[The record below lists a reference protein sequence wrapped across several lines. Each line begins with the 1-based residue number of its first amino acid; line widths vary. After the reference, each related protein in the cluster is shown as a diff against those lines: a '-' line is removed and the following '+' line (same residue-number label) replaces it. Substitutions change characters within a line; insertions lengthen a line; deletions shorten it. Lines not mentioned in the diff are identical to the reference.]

1 MTQHARREGFRRAV
15 IAVFGLGC
23 LGAANPATLRIA
35 LSSPP
40 GPLDPATARTPEEFA
55 PASPAY
61 RQLVAPSGGRELAIK
76 WSSDAA
82 LRVWTFRLAPGH
94 QFADGHPVDAAAVK
108 FSLDRVLAIGRG
120 NAGDLIDNIA
130 SVTAIDP
137 QTIRITTKGST
148 PRLPAMLAD
157 RSASIINPCVMTHA
171 VGGDRAAGW
180 LAANTAGSGPYQLR
194 PTRGGGVILLD
205 RNPGWRV
212 SRPVFDTI
220 VYRAIADPI
229 VRGLSVSRNASD
241 IAVLM
246 PAQSLP
252 RLERDPAV
260 RVVAAPVPAY
270 QNLAF
275 NLDRAVFQD
284 IRVRR
289 AIAAAI
295 DTKSIVRYVRG
306 GRVSEFRGPLA
317 PGMPGYDPA
326 LYPVRFD
333 ARAALALAHAAG
345 VAKGTRVVMI
355 YPGVSAETDT
365 VAQYIQAV
373 LAPLGFQLRLE
384 RLSIPAYVDR
394 MQRGIYDMVLMGF
407 VASTD
412 DASGVLNFW
421 FDPAKAGVDNPAR
434 YHNPTVARLIT
445 EAANEPDTVRRA
457 ALHRQIAIRV
467 NADLPYVYLQQTHV
481 ANVVRRDLAGYRL
494 DPIRPLEVDVLALRR
509 R

>member
-1 MTQHARREGFRRAV
+1 MIRRAV
-15 IAVFGLGC
+15 ISGAALAC

-55 PASPAY
+55 PAAPAY
-61 RQLVAPSGGRELAIK
+61 EQLVAPGGGPELATG
-76 WSSDAA
+76 WTSDASG
-82 LRVWTFRLAPGH
+82 LRWTFRIAPGH
-94 QFADGHPVDAAAVK
+94 RFADGRPVDAAAVK

-120 NAGDLIDNIA
+120 NAGDLIDHIA
-130 SVTAIDP
+130 SVEIVDAATVRIVTKDP
-137 QTIRITTKGST
+137 T

-157 RSASIINPCVMTHA
+157 RSASIVDPHVMAHA
-171 VGGDRAAGW
+171 VGNDRAAGW
-180 LAANTAGSGPYQLR
+180 LAANTAGSGPYRLR

-205 RNPGWRV
+205 RNPGWTL
-212 SRPVFDTI
+212 SRPAFDTI
-220 VYRAIADPI
+220 VYRAVADPI
-229 VRGLSVSRNASD
+229 VRGMSVSRNASD

-246 PAQSLP
+246 PAQVLP
-252 RLERDPAV
+252 RLERDPTI
-260 RVVAAPVPAY
+260 RVVSAAVPAY

-275 NLDRAVFQD
+275 NLDRAVFRD
-284 IRVRR
+284 VAVRR
-289 AIAAAI
+289 AVAAAI
-295 DTKSIVRYVRG
+295 DTRSIVRYIRG

-333 ARAALALAHAAG
+333 PRAALSLARAAG
-345 VAKGTRVVMI
+345 VAKGTRVTMI

-394 MQRGIYDMVLMGF
+394 MQRGSYDMVLMGY
-407 VASTD
+407 VATTD

-434 YHNPTVARLIT
+434 YRNPVVTRLIAQAAG
-445 EAANEPDTVRRA
+445 EADVAKRA
-457 ALHRQIAIRV
+457 ALHQQIARLV

-481 ANVVRRDLAGYRL
+481 ANVVRRDLIGYRL
-494 DPIRPLEVDVLALRR
+494 DPLRPLEVDVLALRR
-509 R
+509 K